1 LSSQC
6 IVRIQIME
14 NETNNTNLKKVKE
27 RKLWEKRG
35 SWEATIPVRV
45 KLFLK
50 QYFGGCFTGVLRT

>member
-1 LSSQC
+1 
-6 IVRIQIME
+6 ME